1 MKKIRYGLM
10 GNTMLE
16 VFVFV
21 FLIINIFSH
30 FIFWLTF
37 YIWIFLEEI
46 FEYYITKF
54 IFFYIIVSRFN
65 LYSVSNHRYK
75 VSTVLYISYNEWNQ
89 SLWLSP
95 KSLSNY
101 VSTICQIIHFPTHP
115 WFEMIFLS
123 YTKFLYTFLY
133 WIFLNFN

>member
-1 MKKIRYGLM
+1 M

-46 FEYYITKF
+46 FEYYIIKF

-75 VSTVLYISYNEWNQ
+75 KSPQFFILVIMSEISLCGFLQ
-89 SLWLSP
+89 SR
-95 KSLSNY
+95 
-101 VSTICQIIHFPTHP
+101 
-115 WFEMIFLS
+115 
-123 YTKFLYTFLY
+123 
-133 WIFLNFN
+133 